1 MAEHVAGV
9 KNLKF
14 ERDPDL
20 GDRGPCCA
28 VRAANEMQGFL
39 FARPAPA
46 KVIDKLLVQAK
57 QGGRPL
63 AAADEAL
70 TA

>member
-1 MAEHVAGV
+1 MRLAGC
-9 KNLKF
+9 
-14 ERDPDL
+14 D
-20 GDRGPCCA
+20 
-28 VRAANEMQGFL
+28 EMQGFL